1 MGLICALG
9 DFSEDFFGK
18 LGDIPVISGENLTRV
33 DCADCVVV
41 LGHNFSENLRIAVGS
56 VRGVIASEDYRGA
69 IPQGVQLVTCGF
81 SHKNAVSVT
90 SRTEEQL
97 TLSLNRSLRAKSGVV
112 EPLELPVFACGDEY
126 ELMAAFAARL
136 LLS

>member
-9 DFSEDFFGK
+9 DFSEEFFGM
-18 LGDIPVISGENLTRV
+18 LGDFPVVSGESISRI
-33 DCADCVVV
+33 CCSDCVVV
-41 LGHNFSENLRIAVGS
+41 LSGDYSENLPPAVGA
-56 VRGVIASEDYRGA
+56 VFAVIAPEEYCGSVPR
-69 IPQGVQLVTCGF
+69 GVQLVTCGI

-90 SRTEEQL
+90 SRTEERL
-97 TLSLNRSLRAKSGVV
+97 TLSLNRSLRTKSGVT
-112 EPLELPVFACGDEY
+112 EPLELPVPARGEEY

>member
-9 DFSEDFFGK
+9 NFSEDFFGMLK
-18 LGDIPVISGENLTRV
+18 DFPIVSGESISRV
-33 DCADCVVV
+33 RCADCVAV
-41 LGHNFSENLRIAVGS
+41 LGGDYSENLPPAFGTVFA
-56 VRGVIASEDYRGA
+56 VIAAEDYRGSV
-69 IPQGVQLVTCGF
+69 PRGVQLVSCGI

-90 SRTEEQL
+90 SRTEERL
-97 TLSLNRSLRAKSGVV
+97 ILSLNRSLRTKSGMT
-112 EPLELPVFACGDEY
+112 EPLELPVPARGDEY

>member
-9 DFSEDFFGK
+9 DFSRDFFGL
-18 LGDIPVISGENLTRV
+18 LGDFPVIAGREVSRI
-33 DCADCVVV
+33 DCADCAVVV
-41 LGHNFSENLRIAVGS
+41 GRNFSENLRS
-56 VRGVIASEDYRGA
+56 VIGATAGVIASEDYRGCT
-69 IPQGVQLVTCGF
+69 PRGVQLITCGI

-90 SRTEEQL
+90 SRTEERR
-97 TLSLNRSLRAKSGVV
+97 TLSLNRSLRAGSGVI
-112 EPLELPVFACGDEY
+112 EPLELPVPATADEY